1 MNFCIDTLKLRAG
14 CDKVNDSNDLCEKHY
29 NDFIHFFTIRYNK
42 CCDPF
47 EIHCNKVTKKRKKVN
62 KGKSLKVITYDFAK
76 KHSLIPG
83 ARICKD
89 CYTKANKSQSN
100 INISFESESN
110 ISPFD
115 ESEVSRSRDTL
126 NITLDESL
134 EENEAN
140 LSTVDKISGKHT

>member
-1 MNFCIDTLKLRAG
+1 M
-14 CDKVNDSNDLCEKHY
+14 
-29 NDFIHFFTIRYNK
+29 
-42 CCDPF
+42 
-47 EIHCNKVTKKRKKVN
+47 TKKRKRVN

-89 CYTKANKSQSN
+89 CYTKANKYQSN

-140 LSTVDKISGKHT
+140 LTLFKGGGGHIDPPLTFFSSYFSCVKASNL

>member
-1 MNFCIDTLKLRAG
+1 MTHLKYTVTRWQ
-14 CDKVNDSNDLCEKHY
+14 KEK
-29 NDFIHFFTIRYNK
+29 
-42 CCDPF
+42 
-47 EIHCNKVTKKRKKVN
+47 
-62 KGKSLKVITYDFAK
+62 KGQQRQKFKGY
-76 KHSLIPG
+76 
-83 ARICKD
+83 RICKD
-89 CYTKANKSQSN
+89 CYTKANKSQLN